1 VVEQVHLKNF
11 LLLFVD
17 LEIFVVTFIYIINKE
32 VVILFLNIM
41 HIFSSYD
48 LLMIFMVLC
57 IDLKFK
63 LHFMILYFM
72 IL

>member
-1 VVEQVHLKNF
+1 MVEQVHLKNF

-63 LHFMILYFM
+63 LHFMTL
-72 IL
+72 

>member
-1 VVEQVHLKNF
+1 MVEQVHLKNF

-63 LHFMILYFM
+63 LHFMIL
-72 IL
+72 